1 MQTPLIFEDVLGM
14 AGNWCKTLK
23 PRGRLRNVQP
33 SDLFVS
39 GFSCKD
45 VSNYNVSRLKHSNHI
60 ATGRGS
66 TGGTFSGVRGYVVHH
81 GPTVLLLENVRGL

>member
-23 PRGRLRNVQP
+23 PRGRLRKVQP
-33 SDLFVS
+33 SDLFVRVS
-39 GFSCKD
+39 GFSCKV
-45 VSNYNVSRLKHSNHI
+45 VSNNDVNRLTHSNHI

-66 TGGTFSGVRGYVVHH
+66 TG
-81 GPTVLLLENVRGL
+81 